1 MVPGKMVKGM
11 GGAMDLVAG
20 VKRVV
25 VLMEHVAK
33 DGTHKILPQCDL
45 PLTGVGVVDRIIT
58 DLAVFDVTDG
68 GLVLMEAA
76 EGVGLEELRAKTGV
90 AFVVQTRG

>member
-25 VLMEHVAK
+25 VLMEHTAK
-33 DGTHKILPQCDL
+33 GGEHKLLPECTL
-45 PLTGVGVVDRIIT
+45 PLTGVGVVNRVIT
-58 DLAVFDVTDG
+58 DLAVLDVTPD
-68 GLVLMEAA
+68 GLVLVELAPGVSLDELA
-76 EGVGLEELRAKTGV
+76 EKTGV
-90 AFVVQTRG
+90 AVRSS

>member
-1 MVPGKMVKGM
+1 MNQVAR
-11 GGAMDLVAG
+11 GAGA
-20 VKRVV
+20 KRYAD
-25 VLMEHVAK
+25 AK
-33 DGTHKILPQCDL
+33 AALA
-45 PLTGVGVVDRIIT
+45 GVGVVDRIIT